1 MASSNLMT
9 YNVFSTNLVNKKT
22 TNISLITT
30 TTTTTTTRRSSTLS
44 PSSCC
49 ISAQLRTRPIYIP
62 NRIPDSS
69 YVRILD
75 TTLRDGEQ
83 APGAAMTGQQ
93 KLDVANML
101 ASLGVDVIEAG
112 FPCSSKEEFEA
123 VRRIAEEVG
132 NNVVD
137 ETGFVPVIGGFAR
150 CVKKDVQAAW
160 DAVKAA
166 KYPRVTIFIG
176 TSGIHMKHKLRKSE
190 EDIINS
196 VREVLGFA
204 KSLGVHDLQFIAEDA
219 SRSEKRFV
227 YQLFEEAI
235 KAGATTLDMADT
247 VGYRLPH
254 EWGNYIEDVKK
265 NVSGIE
271 NVVLATHCHNDLG
284 LATANTISAARA
296 GARQLEVTINGIG
309 ERAGNASL
317 EEVVMAIKCRGQ
329 DLIGGLYT
337 GINTPL
343 IYQTSKMVEEYSGLR
358 LQPHKAI
365 VGANAFSH
373 ASGIHQDGVL
383 KHRGTYEIMAAED
396 VGRSTSGGIV
406 LGKLSGRH
414 AFQHRLQQ
422 LGYEVD
428 ARTFDEMFIRFKTLA
443 ENKKSLSDSDMKS
456 LLQEEKLVPTM

>member
-9 YNVFSTNLVNKKT
+9 YNIFSSTQVTKKT
-22 TNISLITT
+22 SNISLVTKRTINTT
-30 TTTTTTTRRSSTLS
+30 TTT
-44 PSSCC
+44 PSC
-49 ISAQLRTRPIYIP
+49 ITAGLRTRPIYVP
-62 NRIPDSS
+62 NKIPDSS

-93 KLDVANML
+93 KLNVAHML
-101 ASLGVDVIEAG
+101 ANLGVDVIEAG

-123 VRRIAEEVG
+123 VRRIAQEVG
-132 NNVVD
+132 NNEVD

-150 CVKKDVQAAW
+150 CVKKDVEAAW
-160 DAVKAA
+160 EAVKGA

-190 EDIINS
+190 EDVIMS
-196 VREVLGFA
+196 VREVFGFA
-204 KSLGVHDLQFIAEDA
+204 KSLGVQDLQFIAEDA

-235 KAGATTLDMADT
+235 KAGATTVDMADT

-254 EWGNYIEDVKK
+254 EWANYIEDVRK
-265 NVSGIE
+265 NVRGIE

-284 LATANTISAARA
+284 LATANTIAAAGA

-317 EEVVMAIKCRGQ
+317 EEVVMALKCRGQ
-329 DLIGGLYT
+329 DLCGGLHT

-343 IYQTSKMVEEYSGLR
+343 IYPTSKMVKHINSPFVL
-358 LQPHKAI
+358 I
-365 VGANAFSH
+365 VSKKSFC
-373 ASGIHQDGVL
+373 
-383 KHRGTYEIMAAED
+383 T
-396 VGRSTSGGIV
+396 IV
-406 LGKLSGRH
+406 LLR
-414 AFQHRLQQ
+414 
-422 LGYEVD
+422 
-428 ARTFDEMFIRFKTLA
+428 
-443 ENKKSLSDSDMKS
+443 N
-456 LLQEEKLVPTM
+456 